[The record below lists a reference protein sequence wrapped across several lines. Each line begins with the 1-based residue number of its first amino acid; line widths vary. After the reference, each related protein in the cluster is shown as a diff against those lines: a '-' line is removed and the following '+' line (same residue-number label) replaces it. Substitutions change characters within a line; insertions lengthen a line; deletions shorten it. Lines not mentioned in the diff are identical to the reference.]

1 MKQKVFLLLALLVM
15 TGTAG
20 AQSTVNPVH
29 NDTLHLSADPLD
41 GTIQWQQS
49 SDSLNWTDIPG
60 ATTPNFSYIVSTTQL
75 PQFFR
80 ALISRPDCTPYFSQ
94 NLSAKTDMPSYY
106 WSDPAAWDSGQVPQ
120 DGEIATIST
129 NKRIWL
135 DVNTA
140 NLAGLEIEGE
150 LRFMERD
157 LQLTSA
163 WILVSGAFHIGSES
177 NPFTHKAIIELNG
190 SAVNEDIM
198 GMGTRGIL
206 VMDGILELHGATPA
220 LTWTK
225 INQHAAAGATSITLQ
240 EAVNWQVGDHIVL
253 APTDYFEAAGGA
265 SITQELTITA
275 ISGTDISFTPPLDAF
290 RWGLLQYATPTG
302 ISLDGSNLIAPPVPD
317 TDSTSTPLMLDERAS
332 VGLLTRNIVIQA
344 PNDTLWTNQ
353 GFGVHTMIMGQ
364 DAVAHLEGI
373 EIQRGGQRGRLRRYP
388 LHWHMLSYSGT
399 NTLADATGQ
408 YLRRSAIHETVNRG
422 LVIHGTNGL
431 AIEDNVLYNI
441 QGHGIFTEDAV
452 ERRNLIHHN
461 LVLHVRNA
469 NLTPATALKQHEI
482 GGRGASCFWIS
493 NPDNTITNN
502 LAADCSSS
510 GFWLA
515 FPVQPWGESIS
526 VLAED
531 GLLMN
536 PSRTLFG
543 TFENNTA
550 HSNRL
555 EGVMLDN
562 VEIDN
567 LGNTYPHQYI
577 STINGRDPAYPFTTV
592 RRFALHGLSVWKNMG
607 NGIWDR
613 SFWPDNT
620 EIVSADNCGRF
631 FAGSGADGLISR
643 SLVVG
648 TSLNHPMNGTDRPA
662 QADFSG
668 TYSSSNPVAFATYHS
683 AFDITNNLA
692 YHFPPVA
699 DTRSGVFSTD
709 DYYLR
714 PVEKGQIRNVN
725 NVMIDCHS
733 GVKLNA
739 AYNYF
744 KLASALWDPH
754 GIWGPDSNYIVYD
767 DPFLT
772 TGKTITTVSP
782 GTAVSG
788 GVSVPGPFYGF
799 EGFVLHGVGDTPP
812 QNQPYFDLMGL
823 YVRRL
828 DQNLS
833 EIATWSVPSALPAY
847 ALQHMRHFATSPDA
861 IYELT
866 FPEETVQPTDFQ
878 VNVDN
883 MLTTADLQVIGFQFD
898 GNLNPIVRTEA
909 YGNIRNYTAVASLTD
924 LRNSGGG
931 TYWQDKANNRVWVHI
946 QGGDWQFWTS
956 DPLLAV
962 PTNDELLYEPTVL
975 HIFEP

>member
-1 MKQKVFLLLALLVM
+1 MKIVFFIAVL
-15 TGTAG
+15 TSGICKTF
-20 AQSTVNPVH
+20 AQQTIDPVH
-29 NDTLHLSADPLD
+29 GDTLHLTADPLD
-41 GTIQWQQS
+41 GSIQWQTS
-49 SDSLNWTDIPG
+49 GDSINWTDIPG
-60 ATTPNFSYIVSTTQL
+60 EISPDLTHIVNTTAL
-75 PQFFR
+75 PLFFR
-80 ALISRPDCTPYFSQ
+80 SVISRPECDPYFSEI
-94 NLSAKTDMPSYY
+94 LSAKSDLHTYY
-106 WSDPAAWDSGQVPQ
+106 WSDPAAWDSGTVPQ
-120 DGEIATIST
+120 NGEMAMISSG
-129 NKRIWL
+129 KRIWL

-140 NLAGLEIEGE
+140 NLSGLEIEGE

-157 LQLTSA
+157 LNLTSA
-163 WILVSGAFHIGSES
+163 WIMLSGGLHIGSEN
-177 NPFTHKAIIELNG
+177 NPFTYQAHIELNG
-190 SAVNEDIM
+190 TDVNEDIM

-206 VMDGILELHGATPA
+206 VMGGKLELHGATPEVI
-220 LTWTK
+220 WTK
-225 INQHAAAGATSITLQ
+225 INQHAALGATSITL
-240 EAVNWQVGDHIVL
+240 EENVGWQVGDQLVI
-253 APTDYFEAAGGA
+253 APTDYYEAAAGA
-265 SITQELTITA
+265 SVSQQVTVTQVN
-275 ISGTDISFTPPLDAF
+275 GTQVQFTPPLSAF

-302 ISLDGSNLIAPPVPD
+302 ISLDSANLINPPLPD
-317 TDSTSTPLMLDERAS
+317 TDSTSTPLVLDERAS

-344 PNDTLWTNQ
+344 PADTLWINQ
-353 GFGVHTMIMGQ
+353 AFGVHVMIMGNG
-364 DAVAHLEGI
+364 AEAHLNGI

-388 LHWHMLSYSGT
+388 LHWHMLSYNGT
-399 NTLADATGQ
+399 ATLADASGQ
-408 YLRRSAIHETVNRG
+408 YLHNSSIHETVNRG

-431 AIEDNVLYNI
+431 SIRNNVVYDV

-452 ERRNLIHHN
+452 ERRNVIDSN

-469 NLTPATALKQHEI
+469 NLSAAQALKQHEI
-482 GGRGASCFWIS
+482 GNRGASCFWIS
-493 NPDNTITNN
+493 NPDNIVTNN
-502 LAADCSSS
+502 LAADCSTN

-515 FPVQPWGESIS
+515 FPAQPWGESIA
-526 VLAED
+526 VLADD
-531 GLLMN
+531 GLLMD

-555 EGVMLDN
+555 EGIMLDN

-567 LGNTYPHQYI
+567 LGNTFPRQYY
-577 STINGRDPAYPFTTV
+577 STIDGRNPQYPFETL
-592 RRFALHGLSVWKNMG
+592 RRFSLHRLSVWKNSS

-613 SFWPDNT
+613 SVWPDNT

-648 TSLNHPMNGTDRPA
+648 TSLNHLMNGTDRPA
-662 QADFSG
+662 QADFAG

-725 NVMIDCHS
+725 NVMIDCHP
-733 GVKLNA
+733 GVKLKA
-739 AYNYF
+739 AYDYF
-744 KLASALWDPH
+744 TLASALWDPH

-772 TGKTITTVSP
+772 TGKTVTNISP
-782 GTAVSG
+782 STAVSG
-788 GVSVPGPFYGF
+788 GVSVSGPFYGF
-799 EGFVLHGVGDTPP
+799 EGFVLHGVGNTPP
-812 QNQPYFDLMGL
+812 QNQPYMDLMGL

-828 DQNLS
+828 DQNFN
-833 EIATWSVPSALPAY
+833 EVATWSVPSALPAY
-847 ALQHMRHFATSPDA
+847 TFQHMRDFATSPDA

-866 FPEETVQPTDFQ
+866 FPEEIVQPTDFQ

-883 MLTTADLQVIGFQFD
+883 MLTVADTQLMAIQYD
-898 GNLNPIVRTEA
+898 GTLNPIVRTEA
-909 YGNIRNYTAVASLTD
+909 YGSIRNYTLLNSLND
-924 LRNSGGG
+924 VRNSAGA
-931 TYWQDKANNRVWVHI
+931 TYWQDKTNNLVWVKI

-956 DPLLAV
+956 NPAVAV

-975 HIFEP
+975 HIYQP